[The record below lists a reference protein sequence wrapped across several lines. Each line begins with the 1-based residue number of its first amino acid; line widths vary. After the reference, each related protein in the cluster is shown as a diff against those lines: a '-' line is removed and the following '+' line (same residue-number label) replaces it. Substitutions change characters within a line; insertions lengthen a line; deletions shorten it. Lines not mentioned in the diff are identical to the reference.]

1 MVQFSLS
8 WNDCISAKK
17 RFKLSR
23 IKEIIEMKEN
33 TTLYN
38 QDSIGSNSWWLRET
52 KGATISDKFY
62 LSFLK
67 LVYRG
72 LRFSFKIALGKK
84 RTDIFYAKRD
94 INFKD
99 FLYRSIKF
107 LKIGDPLMLEIH
119 VPKHNYNI
127 YCPLNKEDFIVM
139 TRHEDDIIERFL
151 PKKGDIV
158 VDIGAHMGRYTIISS
173 KRVGTN
179 GKVVAIE
186 AHPGNFEIL
195 NRNIKLNQLTNV
207 IPLNYAVYSKETK
220 IKLYLPDEESGYT
233 MHHSI
238 MSDYLFTKYEDKT
251 EDKFVEVNANT
262 LDYLLQLKGITD
274 VNWVKIDVEGAEFEV
289 LKGANNLLSNSK
301 DIALLIEVHGKNTY
315 EPIIKS
321 LRSYNFKI
329 DFEKT
334 YENGEKHIIAVKD
347 TSILQ

>member
-1 MVQFSLS
+1 
-8 WNDCISAKK
+8 
-17 RFKLSR
+17 
-23 IKEIIEMKEN
+23 MKER
-33 TTLYN
+33 TTLSN

-52 KGATISDKFY
+52 KGATILDKFY

-67 LVYRG
+67 IIYRG
-72 LRFSFKIALGKK
+72 IRFSFKIALGKK
-84 RTDIFYAKRD
+84 RTDMFYTKRG

-107 LKIGDPLMLEIH
+107 LKIGDPLMLEIY

-151 PKKGDIV
+151 PKQGDIV

-173 KRVGTN
+173 KRVGAN

-186 AHPGNFEIL
+186 AHPSNFEML
-195 NRNIKLNQLTNV
+195 NSNIKLNQLTNV
-207 IPLNYAVYSKETK
+207 TTLNYAVYSKETK

-238 MSDYLFTKYEDKT
+238 MSNYVFTKYKDKT
-251 EDKFVEVNANT
+251 GDKFVEVSANT

-289 LKGANNLLSNSK
+289 LKGAHNVLSNSK
-301 DIALLIEVHGKNTY
+301 DISLLIEVHGKDTY
-315 EPIIKS
+315 EPIIES

-334 YENGEKHIIAVKD
+334 YENGEKHIIALKD
-347 TSILQ
+347 RSTFQ

>member
-1 MVQFSLS
+1 
-8 WNDCISAKK
+8 
-17 RFKLSR
+17 
-23 IKEIIEMKEN
+23 MKER
-33 TTLYN
+33 TTLSN

-52 KGATISDKFY
+52 KGAAISDKFY

-67 LVYRG
+67 VIYRG
-72 LRFSFKIALGKK
+72 LRFSFKIVLGKK
-84 RTDIFYAKRD
+84 RTDMFYAKRG

-99 FLYRSIKF
+99 FAYRSIKS
-107 LKIGDPLMLEIH
+107 LKKGDPLTLEIH
-119 VPKHNYNI
+119 VPKHDYNI

-139 TRHEDDIIERFL
+139 TRHEDEIIERFL
-151 PKKGDIV
+151 PKQGDIV
-158 VDIGAHMGRYTIISS
+158 VDIGAHMGRYTIIAS

-186 AHPGNFEIL
+186 AHPGNFEML
-195 NRNIKLNQLTNV
+195 NRNIKLNQLANV

-238 MSDYLFTKYEDKT
+238 MSNYVFTKYKDKT
-251 EDKFVEVNANT
+251 EDKFVETNANT
-262 LDYLLQLKGITD
+262 LDYLLQIKGITD

-289 LKGANNLLSNSK
+289 LKGANKILSDSK

-315 EPIIKS
+315 EPIIEF
-321 LRSYNFKI
+321 LRSYNFEI

-334 YENGEKHIIAVKD
+334 YENGEKHIIAIKD
-347 TSILQ
+347 SSVFK

>member
-1 MVQFSLS
+1 
-8 WNDCISAKK
+8 
-17 RFKLSR
+17 
-23 IKEIIEMKEN
+23 MKER
-33 TTLYN
+33 TTLSN

-52 KGATISDKFY
+52 KGATILDKFY

-67 LVYRG
+67 IIYRG
-72 LRFSFKIALGKK
+72 IRFSFKIALGKK
-84 RTDIFYAKRD
+84 RTDMFYTKRG

-99 FLYRSIKF
+99 FLYRAIKF
-107 LKIGDPLMLEIH
+107 LKIGDPLMLEIY

-151 PKKGDIV
+151 PKQGDIV

-173 KRVGTN
+173 KRVGAN

-186 AHPGNFEIL
+186 AHPGNFEML
-195 NRNIKLNQLTNV
+195 NSNIKLNQLTNV
-207 IPLNYAVYSKETK
+207 IPLNYAAYSKETK

-238 MSDYLFTKYEDKT
+238 MSNYVFTKYKDKT
-251 EDKFVEVNANT
+251 EDKFVEVSANT
-262 LDYLLQLKGITD
+262 LDYLLQLNEITD

-289 LKGANNLLSNSK
+289 LKGASNVLSKSK
-301 DIALLIEVHGKNTY
+301 DIALLIEVHGKDTY
-315 EPIIKS
+315 EPIIES

-334 YENGEKHIIAVKD
+334 YENGEKHIIALKD
-347 TSILQ
+347 RSTFQ